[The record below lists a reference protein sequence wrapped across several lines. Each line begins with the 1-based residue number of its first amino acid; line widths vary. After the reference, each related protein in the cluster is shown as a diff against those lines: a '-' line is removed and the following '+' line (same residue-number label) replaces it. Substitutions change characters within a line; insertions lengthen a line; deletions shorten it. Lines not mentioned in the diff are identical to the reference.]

1 MDDVATTTLAIRS
14 NIGNLSFS
22 GAGDLAKDQNECGGH
37 GIHVEGRDAQVS
49 CRPRSATS
57 AARACRASSLL
68 LGPAEMEPD
77 TGQAR
82 DSGGHHGDLR
92 SRAEGGPL
100 STG

>member
-1 MDDVATTTLAIRS
+1 
-14 NIGNLSFS
+14 
-22 GAGDLAKDQNECGGH
+22 
-37 GIHVEGRDAQVS
+37 VS
-49 CRPRSATS
+49 CKTAQRHFRGPGLQGFP
-57 AARACRASSLL
+57 SLL